1 MVRDDRDKLLD
12 AILGDDPKR
21 ALAAY
26 RDLADRQLPWLEQR
40 VVALARRDGLN
51 WAVIGRLLGR
61 TRQSVRERFARI
73 VARPAPGRRESS
85 YERMV
90 REHEEAFLRLI
101 NPRPEPDDDPV
112 AW

>member
-1 MVRDDRDKLLD
+1 MRDDLDTLLD
-12 AILGDDPKR
+12 AILGDDPKQ

-61 TRQSVRERFARI
+61 TRQTVRERFGTI
-73 VARPAPGRRESS
+73 VARPAPGRSESS
-85 YERMV
+85 YSRMV
-90 REHEEAFLRLI
+90 REHEEAFLRLN

-112 AW
+112 GW

>member
-1 MVRDDRDKLLD
+1 MLRDDLDTLLD
-12 AILGDDPKR
+12 AILGDDPKQ

-61 TRQSVRERFARI
+61 TRQT
-73 VARPAPGRRESS
+73 
-85 YERMV
+85 V
-90 REHEEAFLRLI
+90 REHEEAYLRLN
-101 NPRPEPDDDPV
+101 NPLPEPDDDPV
-112 AW
+112 GW